1 MSFSRLVGSEPDCEK
16 EVMRIAPKTAA
27 RIGIAAQFAAL
38 IRCLGE
44 FYRLKYTLGPAVTI
58 ARVEP
63 FILGSLLTAIFLLG
77 AVLFYF
83 WCKYMLAAIL
93 AVANVLI
100 LFLLRFTI
108 L

>member
-1 MSFSRLVGSEPDCEK
+1 MHV
-16 EVMRIAPKTAA
+16 APKTAA
-27 RIGIAAQFAAL
+27 QIAIGAQFAAL

-44 FYRLKYTLGPAVTI
+44 FYRLKHTLGPALSI

-77 AVLFYF
+77 AVLSYF
-83 WCKYMLAAIL
+83 WSRFMLAACF
-93 AVANVLI
+93 AVTNVLT
-100 LFLLRFTI
+100 LFLLRFTM

>member
-1 MSFSRLVGSEPDCEK
+1 
-16 EVMRIAPKTAA
+16 MRVAPKTVAG
-27 RIGIAAQFAAL
+27 IGIGVQLAAL

-44 FYRLKYTLGPAVTI
+44 FYRLKYTLGRAFTM

-77 AVLFYF
+77 AALSYC
-83 WCKYMLAAIL
+83 WHRYMLAAFFA
-93 AVANVLI
+93 AVNVLT
-100 LFLLRFTI
+100 LLLLRFSM

>member
-1 MSFSRLVGSEPDCEK
+1 MRLP
-16 EVMRIAPKTAA
+16 PKIAA
-27 RIGIAAQFAAL
+27 RIGIGAQFAAL

-44 FYRLKYTLGPAVTI
+44 FYRFKYTLGPAFTL

-77 AVLFYF
+77 AVLSYF
-83 WCKYMLAAIL
+83 WYRYVLATFF
-93 AVANVLI
+93 AVANVLA
-100 LFLLRFTI
+100 LTLLRFTV